1 MSHVISTCINSLFLK
16 NPVIPSCI
24 VRRYCKKFGLQFIT
38 YILQESSNSKKIY
51 LDITYLLEKS
61 TLNNAYLV
69 SNNWDVGDVQ
79 EFQFVQTQKTVIHI
93 LWDRISCQVECPQ
106 MMHWVPG
113 RGWRSGQFVTTQVEV
128 AHVGQI
134 GHGFGGYEG

>member
-1 MSHVISTCINSLFLK
+1 M
-16 NPVIPSCI
+16 
-24 VRRYCKKFGLQFIT
+24 
-38 YILQESSNSKKIY
+38 LQESSNSKKIY

-93 LWDRISCQVECPQ
+93 L
-106 MMHWVPG
+106 
-113 RGWRSGQFVTTQVEV
+113 
-128 AHVGQI
+128 
-134 GHGFGGYEG
+134 

>member
-1 MSHVISTCINSLFLK
+1 MNYATRILK
-16 NPVIPSCI
+16 
-24 VRRYCKKFGLQFIT
+24 FQ
-38 YILQESSNSKKIY
+38 KIY

-93 LWDRISCQVECPQ
+93 L
-106 MMHWVPG
+106 
-113 RGWRSGQFVTTQVEV
+113 
-128 AHVGQI
+128 
-134 GHGFGGYEG
+134 